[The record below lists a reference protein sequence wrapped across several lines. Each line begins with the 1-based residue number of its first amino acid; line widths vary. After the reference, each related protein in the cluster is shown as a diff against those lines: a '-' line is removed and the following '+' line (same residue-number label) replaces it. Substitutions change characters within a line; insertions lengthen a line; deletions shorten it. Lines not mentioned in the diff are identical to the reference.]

1 MDTIV
6 LTTANSKTS
15 DPHKY
20 SYKLINAMQ
29 LKDNQVCLTNL
40 SMYYTWKN
48 IKALY
53 ANNMLRYENAQQQ
66 IRDVT
71 LPDGSYSIED
81 INHFLHMKMK
91 AYGDDDTSITLYPN
105 RVYNRVSIHIDN
117 GFKLT
122 LGKGLAKMLGF
133 SFLIIDR
140 TCHGDLVPS
149 MERVEAVLV
158 HCNLAQNTFTL
169 DSSLIF
175 SFVPDKSYGEQLHQ
189 KPNFPLWRPTRKNS
203 EIREINVWFTDQLYR
218 PLEIE
223 DNVLVEINLR

>member
-20 SYKLINAMQ
+20 SYKLTNAMHLQ
-29 LKDNQVCLTNL
+29 DNQVCLTHL
-40 SMYYTWKN
+40 SLYYTWKN
-48 IKALY
+48 IKAQY
-53 ANNMLRYENAQQQ
+53 SNNTLTYENGQQQ
-66 IRDVT
+66 SRNIT
-71 LPDGSYSIED
+71 LPDGSYSIHD
-81 INHFLHMKMK
+81 INNFLHMRMK
-91 AYGDDDTSITLYPN
+91 AYGDDDTSITFYPN
-105 RVYNRVSIHIDN
+105 TVYNRVSVHIADN
-117 GFKLT
+117 YKLI
-122 LGKGLAKMLGF
+122 LAEGLAKMLGF
-133 SFLIIDR
+133 SNATIDR

-175 SFVPDKSYGEQLHQ
+175 SFVPDRSYGEQLHQ

-203 EIREINVWFTDQLYR
+203 EIREIDIWFTDQLYR

-223 DNVLVEINLR
+223 DNVLIEINLK